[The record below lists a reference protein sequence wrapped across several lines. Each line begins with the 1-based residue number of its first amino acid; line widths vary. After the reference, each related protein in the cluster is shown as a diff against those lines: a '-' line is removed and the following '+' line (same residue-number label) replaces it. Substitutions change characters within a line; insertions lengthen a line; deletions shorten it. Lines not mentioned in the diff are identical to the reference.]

1 MFFIKVFDEFM
12 ESEYYSDFATNLY
25 EDIFIIL
32 RNKGHVDNSFNWNS
46 CQILFDLFFRSFIR
60 SKIADNQIFYNLK
73 NNYTN
78 VYEMILRTGTGD
90 PLYQTSINFETER
103 IKSLY
108 GNLVTSHFDKIHY
121 FIESI
126 YLSSLTYSI
135 NSDMLSYFLK

>member
-1 MFFIKVFDEFM
+1 M
-12 ESEYYSDFATNLY
+12 
-25 EDIFIIL
+25 
-32 RNKGHVDNSFNWNS
+32 SF
-46 CQILFDLFFRSFIR
+46 
-60 SKIADNQIFYNLK
+60 DNQIFYNLK